1 MYQASILFNYIGSYR
16 KWFKCIILDIIRG
29 IMDEHEKLLE
39 LSDKASKINSTMKNV
54 SFRMRRTRRSIEIC
68 KETCQQTNKI
78 INDISKG

>member
-1 MYQASILFNYIGSYR
+1 
-16 KWFKCIILDIIRG
+16 
-29 IMDEHEKLLE
+29 MDEHEKLLE